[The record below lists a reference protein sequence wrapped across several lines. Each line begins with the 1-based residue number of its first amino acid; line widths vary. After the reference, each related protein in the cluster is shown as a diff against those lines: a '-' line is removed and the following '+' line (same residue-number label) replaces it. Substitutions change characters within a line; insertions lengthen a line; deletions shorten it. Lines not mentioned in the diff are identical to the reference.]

1 MTKIFKY
8 FSFLILGVFGF
19 IWTTTHAQKPARPNV
34 LIILADDL
42 GHGDIGYKGGKT
54 PTPNIDKIFN
64 QGIRFNN
71 FMTSCVCTPTRAG
84 LLTGLHPLRTGQ
96 APETGGTLNP
106 NITNIGNYF
115 QKEGY
120 KTGLFGK
127 WHSSPS
133 PNKVDKALSVN
144 KYGFDRFVGFSA
156 GGIDYFSKGSTGW
169 FHDDKLIEN
178 ELDYSTD
185 LISKYAIEF
194 MDKSKSSNQP
204 FLCYI
209 PFNAVHTPLN
219 VKEDVLKRVPAS
231 IREKVVN
238 QRSMIDYQK
247 AADAK
252 TPPLLPYNA
261 TKYNDDSWNQK
272 ATALTPEEMAY
283 LYSAV
288 LISLDDNVG
297 KIMDYLDKTNQLDN
311 TIVLFFSDNGGTPEA
326 GNNFPFSGY
335 KHSIYEGGIHSAASM
350 IIPKSIIPSPTTEVS
365 QMCGY
370 LDMFP
375 TLAELTS
382 SKRTLP
388 AGLDGISIVDKLKGN
403 AKPQTDRYYYWAWRN
418 HDVLRSD
425 RWKLFRYWNKMVLYD
440 LKNDLAETKDVS
452 AENPE
457 ILLQMKNRIQIESKK
472 IGAAYSHLPLD
483 IDIVQPD
490 PKGKAIA
497 IELDSKLPEELTKKT
512 IHMFN
517 KSFEDLPEYYIEYD
531 IKIDSK
537 SDLSYCYLS
546 PLNDGKPIFDG
557 GIGVDQTGKLL
568 QSPKK
573 TDDSWKHVAVGLG
586 AFSPKKFGQF
596 GLTYKFNTV
605 GKATIYLDNILIK
618 NKKGEVILEIFKETN
633 NTNAMKSKSISIV
646 SIK

>member
-1 MTKIFKY
+1 MMKILKY
-8 FSFLILGVFGF
+8 FSFLILVVFGF
-19 IWTTTHAQKPARPNV
+19 ICISANARKPTRPNV
-34 LIILADDL
+34 LIFLADDL
-42 GHGDIGYKGGKT
+42 GHGDLNYTGGKT

-71 FMTSCVCTPTRAG
+71 FMTSCVCSPTRAG

-96 APETGGTLNP
+96 GPETDGTLDP

-127 WHSSPS
+127 WHNSPS
-133 PNKVDKALSVN
+133 PSKVPGATVIN
-144 KYGFDRFVGFSA
+144 KYGFDRFVGFYA

-169 FHDDKLIEN
+169 FHDDKLVEN

-204 FLCYI
+204 FLCYV

-231 IREKVVN
+231 IRDKVVK
-238 QRSMIDYQK
+238 QRSMVEYQK
-247 AADAK
+247 AAALK
-252 TPPLLPYNA
+252 TPPSLTYNA

-272 ATALTPEEMAY
+272 IEGLTPEEMAY

-297 KIMDYLDKTNQLDN
+297 KIMDYLTKTNQLDN
-311 TIVLFFSDNGGTPEA
+311 TIVLFFSDNGGTLEA
-326 GNNFPFSGY
+326 GNNYPFSGY
-335 KHSIYEGGIHSAASM
+335 KHSIYEGGIHSAATM
-350 IIPKSIIPSPTTEVS
+350 IIPKSIIAVPVTEVP

-375 TLAELTS
+375 TLAELIA
-382 SKRTLP
+382 SKKSLP
-388 AGLDGISIVDKLKGN
+388 AGLDGISIVDKLNGK

-425 RWKLFRYWNKMVLYD
+425 SWKLFRYSNKTVLYN
-440 LKNDLAETKDVS
+440 LVNDAAETKDVS
-452 AENPE
+452 GENPE
-457 ILLQMKNRIQIESKK
+457 ILQQMKKQIEIEAKK
-472 IGAAYSHLPLD
+472 IGAAYSHIPLD
-483 IDIVQPD
+483 IATTNTKPQ
-490 PKGKAIA
+490 GNAIA
-497 IELDSKLPEELTKKT
+497 IDLDLKSPKELTKQT
-512 IHMFN
+512 LHLFN
-517 KSFEDLPEYYIEYD
+517 QSFEALPEYYIVYD

-537 SDLSYCYLS
+537 SDLGYCYLS
-546 PLNDGKPIFDG
+546 PLKDDKPIFDEG
-557 GIGVDQTGKLL
+557 NGVDQTGKFL
-568 QSPKK
+568 QSPNK
-573 TDDSWKHVAVGLG
+573 TDGSWRQVAVGLC
-586 AFSPKKFGQF
+586 AFTPKKFGQF

-605 GKATIYLDNILIK
+605 GEATIYLDNIVIK
-618 NKKGEVILEIFKETN
+618 NMKGQVVQEIFVDKI
-633 NTNAMKSKSISIV
+633 NTKAMKSKSTSIV

>member
-1 MTKIFKY
+1 MKTFNSYI
-8 FSFLILGVFGF
+8 ILLLAAFGC
-19 IWTTTHAQKPARPNV
+19 ICSVVQAQKPTRPNV

-42 GHGDIGYKGGKT
+42 GHGDIGYNGGKT

-71 FMTSCVCTPTRAG
+71 FMTSCVCSPSRAG
-84 LLTGLHPLRTGQ
+84 LLTGLNPLRTGQ
-96 APETGGTLNP
+96 GPETDGNLNP

-115 QKEGY
+115 QREGY

-127 WHSSPS
+127 WHNSPS
-133 PNKVDKALSVN
+133 PSMVEKALSVN
-144 KYGFDRFVGFSA
+144 KYGFDRFVGFYA
-156 GGIDYFSKGSTGW
+156 GGIDYFSKGHTGW
-169 FHDDKLIEN
+169 FHDDKLVEN

-194 MDKSKSSNQP
+194 MDKSKSSNKP
-204 FLCYI
+204 FLCYV

-231 IREKVVN
+231 IRDKVVK
-238 QRSMIDYQK
+238 QRSLIEYQK
-247 AADAK
+247 VTDSDF
-252 TPPLLPYNA
+252 PRFISYNA

-272 ATALTPEEMAY
+272 STALTPEEIAY

-297 KIMDYLDKTNQLDN
+297 KIMDYLKETNQLDN
-311 TIVLFFSDNGGTPEA
+311 TIVLFFSDNGGTPQA
-326 GNNFPFSGY
+326 GNNFPFNGY
-335 KHSIYEGGIHSAASM
+335 KHSISEGGIHSAASM
-350 IIPKSIIPSPTTEVS
+350 IIPKSIIPSPITEVP

-382 SKRTLP
+382 SKQSLP
-388 AGLDGISIVDKLKGN
+388 AGLDGISVVNTLKGI

-425 RWKLFRYWNKMVLYD
+425 NWKLFRYWNKMVLYD

-457 ILLQMKNRIQIESKK
+457 ILLQMKNQIQIEAKK

-483 IDIVQPD
+483 IEIEQPD

-497 IELDSKLPEELTKKT
+497 IDIDSTLPEQLTKQT
-512 IHMFN
+512 LHIFN
-517 KSFEDLPEYYIEYD
+517 KSFAVLPEYYIEYD

-537 SDLSYCYLS
+537 EDISYCYLS
-546 PLNDGKPIFDG
+546 PLRDGKPIFYG
-557 GIGVDQTGKLL
+557 ENGVDQTGNLL

-573 TDDSWKHVAVGLG
+573 NNNSWKHVAVGLC
-586 AFSPKKFGQF
+586 AFSPHKFGQF

-618 NKKGEVILEIFKETN
+618 NKKGKVILEIFKDIN
-633 NTNAMKSKSISIV
+633 NTNGVKSKSISIV